1 MSLLGDLKTRLYRR
15 PRDEFRR
22 LLAWGPQ
29 GYFLEEKWKAEMEA
43 AAKTLPALP
52 VSEPREVRD
61 IHFLCGREHWYQAAF
76 CAWSY
81 QRHSRYRIRPVVI
94 DDGTMDAET
103 EDAFC
108 AVFPE
113 AVVRSKATCEAKFE
127 SSLPE
132 SQYPNVHAWRKR
144 QILFRKLTDV
154 FGADDEWRLLFDADM
169 LFFVP
174 PLEIDN
180 ALERLANIIV
190 QRDCWESYGYSRA
203 LTESL
208 TGQPLPEAINIGM
221 LLYNG
226 RLTDWDR
233 VEHWLGA
240 LETKEGRPYN
250 VTQCMFAMLLAG
262 VDIEVL
268 DKEKYKV
275 LATSP
280 DQPATGRI
288 AEHYVADSKPW
299 YYSHAWRLASH
310 LSKS

>member
-1 MSLLGDLKTRLYRR
+1 MSLLGEIKTALYRR
-15 PRDEFRR
+15 PKDELRR
-22 LLAWGPQ
+22 LLAWGPRS
-29 GYFLEEKWKAEMEA
+29 YFFEKKWKAEMEA
-43 AAKTLPALP
+43 AAQNLPPLP
-52 VSEPREVRD
+52 TSEHRAMRD

-81 QRHSRYRIRPVVI
+81 QRHSCFRIRPVVI
-94 DDGTMDAET
+94 DDGTLDAET
-103 EDAFC
+103 EGLFR

-113 AVVRSKATCEAKFE
+113 VIVRSKGVCDAKFE
-127 SSLPE
+127 DGLPA
-132 SQYPNVHAWRKR
+132 SKYPNVHATRRR

-154 FGADDEWRLLFDADM
+154 FGTDDEWRLLFDADM
-169 LFFVP
+169 LFFAT

-180 ALERLANIIV
+180 ALERRSDIIV

-208 TGQPLPEAINIGM
+208 TGQGLPEAINIGM

-233 VEHWLGA
+233 VEHWLGV
-240 LETKEGRPYN
+240 LEAKEGRPYN
-250 VTQCMFAMLLAG
+250 VTQCMFAMLVAG
-262 VDIEVL
+262 RTIEVL

-275 LATSP
+275 LARSP
-280 DQPATGRI
+280 GRMVVGRV

-299 YYSHAWRLASH
+299 YFNRAWRLAASC
-310 LSKS
+310 L

>member
-1 MSLLGDLKTRLYRR
+1 M
-15 PRDEFRR
+15 E
-22 LLAWGPQ
+22 
-29 GYFLEEKWKAEMEA
+29 EA
-43 AAKTLPALP
+43 ASRLPPLAP
-52 VSEPREVRD
+52 SEQRDVRD

-81 QRHSRYRIRPVVI
+81 QRHSCFRIRKVVI

-103 EDAFC
+103 EGLFR

-113 AVVRSKATCEAKFE
+113 VVVRSKAACDAKFE
-127 SSLPE
+127 DDLPA
-132 SQYPNVHAWRKR
+132 SKYPNVHAWRKR

-154 FGADDEWRLLFDADM
+154 FGTDDEWRLLFDADM
-169 LFFVP
+169 LFFAP
-174 PLEIDN
+174 PVEIDN

-208 TGQPLPEAINIGM
+208 TGQKLPEAINIGM

-233 VEHWLGA
+233 VEQWLGV
-240 LETKEGRPYN
+240 LEAQEGRPYN

-262 VDIEVL
+262 KSVNVL
-268 DKEKYKV
+268 DRDCYCV
-275 LATSP
+275 L
-280 DQPATGRI
+280 PAAPRGLAAGRV

-299 YYSHAWRLASH
+299 YYSKAWRLARRGAS
-310 LSKS
+310 